1 MDRIELKV
9 DPAVEAAEAVDE
21 LCSRVP
27 ELRAQWEAALEAASA
42 EELEALELPCLVLS
56 ARPSKNFQVI
66 GMLYK
71 VIYDFQREH
80 ELPEI
85 VRILCDSKATAK
97 MYRQIYNFY
106 IAPTKA
112 DRLNDG
118 DWD

>member
-66 GMLYK
+66 CAFLK
-71 VIYDFQREH
+71 EH
-80 ELPEI
+80 EYPRRVVIGCLSEA
-85 VRILCDSKATAK
+85 DAT

-106 IAPTKA
+106 IPNTKA
-112 DRLNDG
+112 ERMNNG

>member
-9 DPAVEAAEAVDE
+9 DPTVEAAEAVDE

-42 EELEALELPCLVLS
+42 GKLE
-56 ARPSKNFQVI
+56 PSKNFQVI

-71 VIYDFQREH
+71 VVCAFLKEH
-80 ELPEI
+80 EYPRRVVLGCLSE
-85 VRILCDSKATAK
+85 DDAT

-106 IAPTKA
+106 IPNTKA
-112 DRLNDG
+112 ERMNNG

>member
-1 MDRIELKV
+1 MSTIEV
-9 DPAVEAAEAVDE
+9 VVAETACAGKVDE
-21 LCSRVP
+21 LISRVP
-27 ELRAQWEAALEAASA
+27 ELVEGWTNQLTACESA
-42 EELEALELPCLVLS
+42 GQTLLELPSFELS
-56 ARPSKNFQVI
+56 AKNSNNFQVI

-71 VIYDFQREH
+71 VIYEFQREH

>member
-42 EELEALELPCLVLS
+42 EELEALELPCLALS

-66 GMLYK
+66 
-71 VIYDFQREH
+71 
-80 ELPEI
+80 
-85 VRILCDSKATAK
+85 
-97 MYRQIYNFY
+97 
-106 IAPTKA
+106 APFSGSTSTRA
-112 DRLNDG
+112 G
-118 DWD
+118 SSSAA

>member
-1 MDRIELKV
+1 
-9 DPAVEAAEAVDE
+9 
-21 LCSRVP
+21 
-27 ELRAQWEAALEAASA
+27 
-42 EELEALELPCLVLS
+42 
-56 ARPSKNFQVI
+56 
-66 GMLYK
+66 MLYK

>member
-21 LCSRVP
+21 LCSCVP

-42 EELEALELPCLVLS
+42 EKLEALELPCLALS

-71 VIYDFQREH
+71 VVCAFLKEH
-80 ELPEI
+80 EYPRRVVLGCLSEA
-85 VRILCDSKATAK
+85 DAT

-106 IAPTKA
+106 IPNTKA
-112 DRLNDG
+112 ERMNNG